1 MNGPC
6 QLCERETALTRHHLV
21 PQCRHH
27 NKWNKKNFDRR
38 TIKTDLL
45 LLCAGCHRHLHALFT
60 EKELERRFHDLPSLR
75 AHPEVEKFVVWLRT
89 KPPGFKP
96 PSSRVRKVQQG
107 PDGSPSRSLIF
118 LENGSLQSSLTKRK

>member
-1 MNGPC
+1 MYIAVSMIGTC

-38 TIKTDLL
+38 AIKTDLL
-45 LLCAGCHRHLHALFT
+45 LLCHGCHRHLHALFT
-60 EKELERRFHDLPSLR
+60 EKELERHFHDLPTLR
-75 AHPEVEKFVVWLRT
+75 AHPAVEKFVSWLRT

-96 PSSRVRKVQQG
+96 PSSRVKIR
-107 PDGSPSRSLIF
+107 PARA
-118 LENGSLQSSLTKRK
+118 

>member
-1 MNGPC
+1 MLSAGGWTVYIAVSMIGPC

-38 TIKTDLL
+38 AIKTDLL
-45 LLCAGCHRHLHALFT
+45 LLCHGCHRHLHALFT
-60 EKELERRFHDLPSLR
+60 EKELERRFHDLPTLR
-75 AHPEVEKFVVWLRT
+75 AHPAVAKFVTWLRT

-96 PSSRVRKVQQG
+96 PSSRVKMR
-107 PDGSPSRSLIF
+107 PARA
-118 LENGSLQSSLTKRK
+118 